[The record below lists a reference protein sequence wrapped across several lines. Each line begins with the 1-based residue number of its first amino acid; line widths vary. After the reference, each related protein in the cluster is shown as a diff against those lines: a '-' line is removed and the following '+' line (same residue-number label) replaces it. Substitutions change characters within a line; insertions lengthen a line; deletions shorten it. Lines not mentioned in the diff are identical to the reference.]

1 MFYQNIKEAINHYV
15 ETFKGTT
22 KISGYR
28 LNTILN
34 DIYDSITNVS
44 WISQTITNGVTDKS
58 PSEDAVYD
66 ALQGKVDKSS
76 LPLTYKALL
85 SQNAPIATTQTPS
98 ILAGQIWEDTIG
110 TADAGDLVV
119 LGSYELISGTL
130 GDVNAKYRSAANNV
144 PIFITASLE
153 YDGSPYVVSTDAN
166 GDFATF
172 VNTLGEDLIFEYD
185 STGNYLIKSS
195 GIFVN
200 NKTIVRPIQTTA
212 SGVASKS
219 IIVKIVDNNTD
230 IAIYSTNDGSTP
242 ADEELYCTLVEIEVY
257 P

>member
-1 MFYQNIKEAINHYV
+1 MFYQNVKEAINHYV

-44 WISQTITNGVTDKS
+44 LISQTITNGVTDKS

-85 SQNAPIATTQTPS
+85 SQNAPVATTQTPS
-98 ILAGQIWEDTIG
+98 IIAGQIWEDTIG
-110 TADAGDLVV
+110 TADAGDLVI
-119 LGSYELISGTL
+119 LGGYELISGTL

-153 YDGSPYVVSTDAN
+153 YDGSPYVVSTDVN
-166 GDFATF
+166 GDLNPFINTIGNIVWSYSSDGNFLATLTGAF
-172 VNTLGEDLIFEYD
+172 LDKKVSPTLNNFPTNGSARILRISNNQVRVITYD
-185 STGNYLIKSS
+185 SLY
-195 GIFVN
+195 VE
-200 NKTIVRPIQTTA
+200 
-212 SGVASKS
+212 
-219 IIVKIVDNNTD
+219 
-230 IAIYSTNDGSTP
+230 TNDILLRST
-242 ADEELYCTLVEIEVY
+242 VEIEVY